1 MDPDGSNLER
11 LTDNGGDDYDPRWS
25 PDGTRIA
32 FTTSLAGNFDVGVM
46 NADGSDPRLL
56 TTHPADD
63 EFPTWSSDG
72 QILAFH
78 SNRQGGLS
86 LWLMRAEGTE
96 QSELTGLAPVGF
108 AMFAPVSAE

>member
-1 MDPDGSNLER
+1 M
-11 LTDNGGDDYDPRWS
+11 
-25 PDGTRIA
+25 
-32 FTTSLAGNFDVGVM
+32 AGNFDIGVM
-46 NADGSDPRLL
+46 NADGSEPQLL

-86 LWLMRAEGTE
+86 LWLMRADGTE

-108 AMFAPVSAE
+108 AMFAPVPAE